1 MIEVACINVKQRI
14 AITEDGQELPIT
26 HCFDSDGDDCDSD
39 DAVTVV
45 AGPDRDGLW
54 LRIDMAAFDDVVM
67 Q

>member
-26 HCFDSDGDDCDSD
+26 HCFDIDGDECDPD
-39 DAVTVV
+39 DAVTVE
-45 AGPDRDGLW
+45 AGPDRDGLG
-54 LRIDMAAFDDVVM
+54 LTIDMAAFDRVVM